1 VHIDFLGIQAF
12 LAVAEC
18 GTFGLAAA
26 RLHLT
31 QAAVSHRMR
40 KLEESLGVQLIVRTS
55 RGATLTQAG
64 EAMLPRARQS
74 VIQLEESLAVARTS
88 GQVSPAWVTLA
99 CLPTVAA
106 GVLVHALHRAEA
118 LLPGVRIRVFDSSPG
133 EIVELVQ
140 AGTCAFGL
148 TLEQSAP
155 AGLRM
160 EPVARERF
168 VLVCPREHALAELP
182 SVDWSTLESESLIRI
197 SLPSGNSATI
207 DETLGP
213 FRERLKW
220 VYETQRTA
228 MALQMVRAGLG
239 LTVVPALA
247 VSPQDELAVVPLCK
261 PEIGRM
267 LVLLTPEGVPLM
279 GAPRLIADTFVTLI
293 QQHTAIVVS

>member
-1 VHIDFLGIQAF
+1 
-12 LAVAEC
+12 
-18 GTFGLAAA
+18 
-26 RLHLT
+26 
-31 QAAVSHRMR
+31 
-40 KLEESLGVQLIVRTS
+40 
-55 RGATLTQAG
+55 
-64 EAMLPRARQS
+64 MLPRARQS

-88 GQVSPAWVTLA
+88 GLVAPAWVTLA

-106 GVLVHALHRAEA
+106 GVLVHALRRVETQ
-118 LLPGVRIRVFDSSPG
+118 LPGVRIRVFDSSPG

-155 AGLRM
+155 TGLRM
-160 EPVARERF
+160 EPVAHERF
-168 VLVCPREHALAELP
+168 VLVCPREHALAGLP
-182 SVDWSTLESESLIRI
+182 SVDWSMLEAESLIRI
-197 SLPSGNSATI
+197 SLPSGNSAT
-207 DETLGP
+207 
-213 FRERLKW
+213 

-247 VSPQDELAVVPLCK
+247 VSPIDGLAVVPLCK

-267 LVLLTPEGVPLM
+267 LVLLSPEGLPLI

-293 QQHTAIVVS
+293 QEHSTLVVS

>member
-1 VHIDFLGIQAF
+1 MHIDFLGIQAF

-18 GTFGLAAA
+18 GTFGLAAS

-40 KLEESLGVQLIVRTS
+40 KLEESLGVTLIVRTS

-74 VIQLEESLAVARTS
+74 VIQLEESLAVARIS
-88 GQVSPAWVTLA
+88 GQVAPAWVTLA

-106 GVLVHALHRAEA
+106 GVLVPALSRVDA

-140 AGTCAFGL
+140 AGTCEFGL

-168 VLVCPREHALAELP
+168 VLVCPRDHALAGLP
-182 SVDWSTLESESLIRI
+182 SVDWATLESERLIRI

-247 VSPQDELAVVPLCK
+247 VSPQDGLTMVPLRK

-279 GAPRLIADTFVTLI
+279 GEPRLIADIFVALI
-293 QQHTAIVVS
+293 QEMTVIGMS

>member
-1 VHIDFLGIQAF
+1 MHIDFLGIQAF

-88 GQVSPAWVTLA
+88 GQVAPAWVTLA

-106 GVLVHALHRAEA
+106 GVLVHALHRVEA
-118 LLPGVRIRVFDSSPG
+118 LLSGVRIRVFDSSPG

-168 VLVCPREHALAELP
+168 VLVCPREHALAGLP

-247 VSPQDELAVVPLCK
+247 VSPQDGLALVPLCK

-267 LVLLTPEGVPLM
+267 LVLLTQEGVPLM
-279 GAPRLIADTFVTLI
+279 GAPRLIADTFVMLI
-293 QQHTAIVVS
+293 QQHTARVVS